1 VVDKLAPPQVMG
13 ILNVTPDSFSD
24 GGRFLALDAALQQ
37 AQRLIAEGANIID
50 IGGES
55 TRPAAQ
61 PVSVAEEL
69 DRIMPVLEKIRQE
82 WPILISVDTSK
93 AEVMREAIAAGADI
107 INDIRALRNDGS
119 LAVVAAATKVRI
131 CLMHMQGE
139 PRTMQYNPCYH
150 NVVNEVKTFLLER
163 VQACLAAG
171 ISPNRLWLDPGFGF
185 GKTGEHNLL
194 LLKHLSTLTQLGYPL
209 VVGVSRK
216 SFLGQLLNKPVTER
230 LYGSLAV
237 AVLAINQGAQIIRT
251 HDVAATVDAL
261 KVTHAVLQ
269 LTDNI

>member
-1 VVDKLAPPQVMG
+1 MVDKLVPPQVMG

-24 GGRFLALDAALQQ
+24 GGQFLTLDAALQQ
-37 AQRLIAEGANIID
+37 AQRLITEGADIID

-61 PVSVAEEL
+61 PISVAEEL

-93 AEVMREAIAAGADI
+93 AEVMREAIAAGVDI
-107 INDIRALRNDGS
+107 INDVKALRDDGS
-119 LAVVAAATKVRI
+119 LAVVAPANQVKI

-139 PRTMQYNPCYH
+139 PRTMQHDPRYD
-150 NVVNEVKTFLLER
+150 NVVNEVKAFLLER
-163 VQACLAAG
+163 VQACLAVG
-171 ISPNRLWLDPGFGF
+171 INPNRLWLDPGFGF
-185 GKTGEHNLL
+185 GKTVEHNLL
-194 LLKHLSTLTQLGYPL
+194 LLKHLTTLTQLGYPL

-216 SFLGQLLNKPVTER
+216 SFLGQLLNQPVTER
-230 LYGSLAV
+230 LYGGLAL
-237 AVLAINQGAQIIRT
+237 AVLAVSQGVQIIRT

-261 KVTHAVLQ
+261 KVTYAISQ
-269 LTDNI
+269 L